1 MLYFVVR
8 FIPNNVRSAVL
19 HVAMIPA
26 MNNEIEKE
34 IFSNFL
40 SESSEQLAEL
50 ESAVIELESN
60 PADRASVD
68 TIFRCFHSLKGSSSI
83 FGLTGLKRLA
93 HTLESLMDR
102 IRCQA
107 LEPTTDIISFILK
120 GKDYLKKILG
130 KLGEKDRSNE
140 LTPKEE
146 DFLEELTSILSKPES
161 TDAVNSKLHGEL
173 MKFLERPDIKSELE
187 NNEPLM
193 EIVEVIREHSP
204 NLVKERRANA
214 QEKLFFEELDVSREY
229 FDIKTTVDEVNQQ
242 NFSDSHVKTVFTSL
256 DSLIDK
262 HTEHGSA
269 EPLALLHQLKE
280 DLQLIYQEGTG
291 FDELLAEITQESM
304 GKYRAML
311 ETPKMEKEMVQ
322 VEDSS
327 SQPSNSVRTRH
338 IKVDQAKLDQAIS
351 TAGEMVA
358 VSEFFNYLQTQ
369 IVNGGIS
376 ENLVNLKDAIASL
389 QAHSDAL
396 SRELYDIRK
405 VPIKEALQ
413 TLPRLVRDLQVSF
426 GKKARLVMLG
436 EDTPVD
442 KGMVPKLET
451 MFVHMV
457 RNSIDHGLETPDI
470 RIAAGKPEEG
480 TLTLAVTKNESHI
493 LITFDDDGRGIEAEK
508 VRQKLVASGTIR
520 PEETESLSEREL
532 LNHIFTPGFSTS
544 EKVTET
550 SGRGV
555 GMDVVNSYLHDM
567 GGTAKVD
574 NRPTKG
580 VAITLSIPLTHT
592 TLVKKGLAVAVGK
605 GVYLIPIEMVL
616 ESFRPGEND
625 ITTIEGKGEMVNRR
639 GEIFSL
645 IKLHDIFNVKT
656 VVTNTENGILVMV
669 QYKRH
674 KVCFLVDYVIG
685 QRQIIYKQLAIKTM
699 RQPSPFEGVSVY
711 DGSKLAMI
719 LDVKGIIDQL
729 QL

>member
-1 MLYFVVR
+1 MSN
-8 FIPNNVRSAVL
+8 I
-19 HVAMIPA
+19 
-26 MNNEIEKE
+26 IEKE
-34 IFSNFL
+34 IFNNFL

-50 ESAVIELESN
+50 ESAVIELENN
-60 PADRASVD
+60 PADRTSVD

-83 FGLTGLKRLA
+83 FGLTGLKRFA
-93 HTLESLMDR
+93 HSMENLMDR
-102 IRCQA
+102 IRSRT
-107 LEPTTDIISFILK
+107 LEPTTEVISIILK
-120 GKDYLKKILG
+120 GADYLKAIFG
-130 KLGEKDRSNE
+130 KLDGKTTSNE
-140 LTPKEE
+140 LTPEEE
-146 DFLEELTSILSKPES
+146 DFLEELASILSQSES
-161 TDAVNSKLHGEL
+161 ADGVDSKLHGEL
-173 MKFLERPDIKSELE
+173 MKFMERPDIKSELE
-187 NNEPLM
+187 SNEPLM
-193 EIVEVIREHSP
+193 EIVEVIRAHSP
-204 NLVKERRANA
+204 SLVKERRANV
-214 QEKLFFEELDVSREY
+214 QEKLFFEEMDVSREY
-229 FDIKTTVDEVNQQ
+229 SDIVTTVDEVNQQ
-242 NFSDSHVKTVFTSL
+242 NFSDGHVKIVFASL
-256 DSLIDK
+256 DSLIEK
-262 HTEHGSA
+262 HNGRGSA
-269 EPLALLHQLKE
+269 EPLELLNRLKE

-304 GKYRAML
+304 EKYKAML
-311 ETPKMEKEMVQ
+311 DTPKMEKETVQ
-322 VEDSS
+322 AEDSS
-327 SQPSNSVRTRH
+327 RQPKDAVRTMQ

-376 ENLVNLKDAIASL
+376 ENLINLKDAITSL

-426 GKKARLVMLG
+426 GKKARLVMQG

-442 KGMVPKLET
+442 KGLVPKLET

-457 RNSIDHGLETPDI
+457 RNSIDHGLETPEV
-470 RIAAGKPEEG
+470 RIAAGKPGEG
-480 TLTLAVTKNESHI
+480 TLTLSVMKNDSHI
-493 LITFDDDGRGIEAEK
+493 QITLADDGRGIEAEK
-508 VRQKLVASGTIR
+508 VRQKLVSSGVVG
-520 PEETESLSEREL
+520 PEETESLSENEL
-532 LNHIFTPGFSTS
+532 ISHIFTPGFSTS

-574 NRPTKG
+574 NRPLKG

-645 IKLHDIFNVKT
+645 IKLHEIFNTKT
-656 VVTNTENGILVMV
+656 DVANTEDGILVMV
-669 QYKRH
+669 QYKMR
-674 KVCFLVDYVIG
+674 KVCFLVDYVLG
-685 QRQIIYKQLAIKTM
+685 QRQIIYKQLSIKTM